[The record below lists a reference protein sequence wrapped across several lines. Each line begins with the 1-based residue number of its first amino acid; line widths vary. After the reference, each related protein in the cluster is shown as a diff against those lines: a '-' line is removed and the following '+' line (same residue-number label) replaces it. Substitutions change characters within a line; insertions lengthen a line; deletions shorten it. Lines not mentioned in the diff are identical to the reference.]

1 MTAGSRATRF
11 WGRGREGDEL
21 KGSKAGNK
29 DAGRFTPAAG
39 PKDILD
45 GEESMMLQEVTK
57 PHELPFFFSFKTRGE
72 SSSRTRVTA

>member
-45 GEESMMLQEVTK
+45 GDESMMLQEVTK
-57 PHELPFFFSFKTRGE
+57 PHELPFFFFS
-72 SSSRTRVTA
+72 

>member
-45 GEESMMLQEVTK
+45 GEESMVLQEVTK
-57 PHELPFFFSFKTRGE
+57 PHQLPFFLDERRVKLKD
-72 SSSRTRVTA
+72 SRHRVS